1 MESLTAAY
9 ILANILLPL
18 LGVALLA
25 LKRTRSAGV
34 FLVVVPSSAVGAGL
48 FGLWVVQRLLY
59 GRVSPQRGGEL
70 LFYLGWVAFYV
81 LGLALALGL
90 LLFRNHRR
98 PGALLKSAI
107 TGIVAS
113 FNTLTCL
120 AVIALVWRDIAYH
133 YDSVGWDPISGIA
146 STPAWLVFP
155 EMLASFA
162 IFFVWSSRRL
172 QGGADASARHLS

>member
-1 MESLTAAY
+1 MEILTAAY
-9 ILANILLPL
+9 ILANVLLPL

-25 LKRTRSAGV
+25 FKRTRNAAV
-34 FLVVVPSSAVGAGL
+34 FLVVVPSTAVGGGL
-48 FGLWVVQRLLY
+48 FGFWGVERILY
-59 GRVSPQRGGEL
+59 GRLTPHREVNFA
-70 LFYLGWVAFYV
+70 FYLGWVAFYL

-90 LLFRNHRR
+90 LLFRNHRH

-107 TGIVAS
+107 TGIIAS

-146 STPAWLVFP
+146 STPAWLVLP

-162 IFFVWSSRRL
+162 VFFVWSSRRL
-172 QGGADASARHLS
+172 QEMPKV